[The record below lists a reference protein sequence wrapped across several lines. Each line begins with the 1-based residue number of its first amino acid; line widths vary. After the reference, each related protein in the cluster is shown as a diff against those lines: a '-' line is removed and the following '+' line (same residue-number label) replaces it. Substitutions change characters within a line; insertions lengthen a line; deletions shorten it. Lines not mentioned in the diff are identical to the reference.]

1 MPWPSLSRLVLTT
14 PADGNSFQRSPVSR
28 ALTKQRDGVSYNK
41 QLAKLLSREW
51 GAFAK
56 PFGPS
61 QSHQQ
66 QLRHQSNDQPN
77 VLLGLNAQRPPQDR
91 YRNSH
96 PNLHVPL
103 SRITKFDR
111 AVDQSSDDSEQQHL
125 AGNATEWS
133 IVSLSQSATP
143 QNWTGSLRHAHFHF
157 DSHSRRIPNTPQ
169 NRAER
174 PPAKE
179 DK

>member
-1 MPWPSLSRLVLTT
+1 MAKSFSACLNHACGREFISKESCLEGSHQAAGWRLVQHHAKFLSR
-14 PADGNSFQRSPVSR
+14 D
-28 ALTKQRDGVSYNK
+28 
-41 QLAKLLSREW
+41 W

-56 PFGPS
+56 PSGPS

-77 VLLGLNAQRPPQDR
+77 VLPGLDAQRPPQDR

-111 AVDQSSDDSEQQHL
+111 VVDQSSDDSEQQPL
-125 AGNATEWS
+125 AGTATEWS
-133 IVSLSQSATP
+133 IISLSQSATP
-143 QNWTGSLRHAHFHF
+143 QNWTGSLRHAHFLS

-169 NRAER
+169 RAEL